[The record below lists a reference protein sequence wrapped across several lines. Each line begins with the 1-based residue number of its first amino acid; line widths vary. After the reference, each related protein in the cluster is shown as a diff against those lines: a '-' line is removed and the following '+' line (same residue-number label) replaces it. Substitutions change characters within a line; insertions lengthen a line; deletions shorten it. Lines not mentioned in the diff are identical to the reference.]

1 MRGRLLE
8 CASAVAY
15 IVVMG
20 EHSLLLGA
28 DGGGTKTVGILAS
41 GDGRLLAQCQV
52 GASNPNVVGV
62 ETAAGHLAELLSSCC
77 ERSGRSPADVGAA
90 VFGLAG
96 AGNNAVQERLSVAL
110 TKALQDRRL
119 PVPKFRF
126 ETDARIALEG
136 AFRGGPGII
145 VIAGTGSSVLGKLPD
160 GAVRLV
166 GGWGRT
172 IGDEGSGYY
181 VGLEAVRAV
190 ARSLDGRD
198 APGSL
203 QKILAESGL
212 ASRERLVN
220 AVYQEGYSLPSL
232 APAVMSAAADGD
244 GEALGI
250 FRRGAAL
257 LAEQVAVLL
266 PAWAALPRI
275 GVVFV
280 GGLIDHDSVY
290 ARILREA
297 IIAQSP
303 AVQVHAPQ
311 EGPASGAVLLAR
323 GLLV

>member
-1 MRGRLLE
+1 M
-8 CASAVAY
+8 SAQP
-15 IVVMG
+15 
-20 EHSLLLGA
+20 LLLGA
-28 DGGGTKTVGILAS
+28 DGGGTKTLGILSS
-41 GDGRLLAQCQV
+41 GDGRELAQCQV
-52 GASNPNVVGV
+52 GPSNPNVVGV
-62 ETAAGHLAELLSSCC
+62 ETAAAHLADLLSSCC
-77 ERSGRSPADVGAA
+77 ERAGRPPAEVGAA

-96 AGNNAVQERLSVAL
+96 AGNSAVQERLSEAL
-110 TKALQDRRL
+110 TKVLQDRRL

-145 VIAGTGSSVLGKLPD
+145 VIAGTGSAVLGKLPD

-190 ARSLDGRD
+190 ARTIDGRD

-203 QKILAESGL
+203 QRVLAESGL
-212 ASRERLVN
+212 TSRERLVN
-220 AVYQEGYSLPSL
+220 AVYQEGFPLPSL
-232 APAVMSAAADGD
+232 APSVMKAAEAGD
-244 GEALGI
+244 GAALAI

-266 PAWAALPRI
+266 PACARLPRI

-280 GGLIDHDSVY
+280 GGLIDHESVY
-290 ARILREA
+290 AGILREA
-297 IIAQSP
+297 ILALSP
-303 AVQVHAPQ
+303 AVEVHAPQ
-311 EGPASGAVLLAR
+311 DGPATGAVLLAR
-323 GLLV
+323 ELLV